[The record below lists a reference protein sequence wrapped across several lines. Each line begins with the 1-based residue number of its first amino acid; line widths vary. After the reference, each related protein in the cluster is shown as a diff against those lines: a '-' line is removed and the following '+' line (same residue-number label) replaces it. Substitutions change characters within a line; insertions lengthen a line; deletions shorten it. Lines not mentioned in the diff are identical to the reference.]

1 MEVSSVWSACFGVL
15 NVFLFCI
22 YRYLVF
28 PPIMGETKTRFS
40 EGELDELLD
49 QLDFEELDLINKYVD
64 PNVRDEIFSCGR
76 ATL

>member
-1 MEVSSVWSACFGVL
+1 MLVARASGSFFCLVCLFDLL
-15 NVFLFCI
+15 NVFLFYI

-64 PNVRDEIFSCGR
+64 PNVRDEIF
-76 ATL
+76 

>member
-1 MEVSSVWSACFGVL
+1 
-15 NVFLFCI
+15 
-22 YRYLVF
+22 
-28 PPIMGETKTRFS
+28 MGETKTRFS